1 MPATAIEVPYHYEH
15 APRVSQGV
23 RVEGANNWYL
33 GAHRTAS
40 PIIVL
45 REAPALVLDEN
56 GRVAR
61 REWEAIPGSSWDSL
75 PAAPAAPALKAT
87 QTPESTDSPAQAG
100 DAGAAASE
108 ATPPDSDKLA
118 EPEWRR
124 RKSAHDPLS
133 PVAEK

>member
-15 APRVSQGV
+15 APRVAQGV

-33 GAHRTAS
+33 GANRTAS
-40 PIIVL
+40 PIVVL

-61 REWEAIPGSSWDSL
+61 REWDALPGSAWDTL
-75 PAAPAAPALKAT
+75 AAKAPAPVQRSAQLTEPAP
-87 QTPESTDSPAQAG
+87 PAPSSEDRRGVTETAG
-100 DAGAAASE
+100 
-108 ATPPDSDKLA
+108 PPKPDKSV